1 MLLFTVFCLKITTD
15 RNVKAILIT
24 KIINVVIVVINAPV
38 PSTSLI
44 CSITLSNS
52 FLEILIIE
60 KKRIRDMT
68 KRVYI

>member
-1 MLLFTVFCLKITTD
+1 MLLFTVVCLKIATD

-60 KKRIRDMT
+60 KKRIRDKT